1 MNEQEILNLIPSASS
16 VALSTKP
23 DDQTRFLFAPF
34 DRVNFDGI
42 LGGQIPNGIVFP
54 VFTWE
59 KCHNVMELHNRKN
72 DSAVRWVDGKGR
84 PTKSNPLYGYVKEY
98 PGPIVNE
105 VLRTEAAA
113 QGLIEV
119 DAFDGLTAEAFV
131 SEGLY
136 RLFLFNP
143 TSTNAIITKAQ
154 YEEKLTALLSYE
166 GFGAERV
173 RKAVPQMLAAV
184 ERAANWCYRHL
195 EQRALEIEQ
204 AKGGKVQF
212 TGYHTGQDQRAMA
225 FVGISLKSL
234 VQKQSESERPMQPQ
248 AQNITVNVGPEI
260 AAAIREAISQP
271 SGGQSEA
278 PAPQVADDVKAKLA
292 LISEEIKAAKT
303 QQQAPKARTAG
314 AASTARAQGMR
325 IITPPPEPTE

>member
-1 MNEQEILNLIPSASS
+1 MNEQEILNLIPSAST

-23 DDQTRFLFAPF
+23 DDQTRYLFAPF

-42 LGGQIPNGIVFP
+42 LGAQIPNGIVFP

-59 KCHNVMELHNRKN
+59 RCHNVMELFNRKN
-72 DSAVRWVDGKGR
+72 DSAVRWVPNAR
-84 PTKSNPLYGYVKEY
+84 NPLYGFVKEY

-119 DAFDGLTAEAFV
+119 DAFDGLTAQDFV
-131 SEGLY
+131 KEGLY
-136 RLFLFNP
+136 NLFLFNRAE
-143 TSTNAIITKAQ
+143 SNQVITKAQ

-166 GFGAERV
+166 GFGADRV

-195 EQRALEIEQ
+195 EQRSLEIEQ

-212 TGYHTGQDQRAMA
+212 TGYHTNQDQRAMA

-234 VQKQSESERPMQPQ
+234 VQKQAESERPVQPQ

-260 AAAIREAISQP
+260 AAAIREAINQP
-271 SGGQSEA
+271 SSGQTETA
-278 PAPQVADDVKAKLA
+278 PVPQADDDVKAKLA

-325 IITPPPEPTE
+325 ILTPPPEPTE

>member
-72 DSAVRWVDGKGR
+72 DSAVRWVPNAR
-84 PTKSNPLYGYVKEY
+84 NPLYGFVKEY

-119 DAFDGLTAEAFV
+119 DAFDGVTAEAFV
-131 SEGLY
+131 REGLY
-136 RLFLFNP
+136 SLFLFNP
-143 TSTNAIITKAQ
+143 TESNQVITKAQ

-212 TGYHTGQDQRAMA
+212 TGYHTNQDQRAMA

-234 VQKQSESERPMQPQ
+234 VQKQSENERPMQPQ

-278 PAPQVADDVKAKLA
+278 PAPQVSDDVKAKLA
-292 LISEEIKAAKT
+292 TISEEIKAAKA
-303 QQQAPKARTAG
+303 QQGQKARTANAG
-314 AASTARAQGMR
+314 AATAAKAAGMR

>member
-72 DSAVRWVDGKGR
+72 DSAVRWVPNAR
-84 PTKSNPLYGYVKEY
+84 NPLYGFVKEY

-119 DAFDGLTAEAFV
+119 DAFDGVTAEAFV
-131 SEGLY
+131 REGLY
-136 RLFLFNP
+136 SLFLFNP
-143 TSTNAIITKAQ
+143 TESNQVITKAQ

-173 RKAVPQMLAAV
+173 RKAVAQMLAAV

-234 VQKQSESERPMQPQ
+234 VQKRAESERPVQPQ

-260 AAAIREAISQP
+260 AAAIREAINQP
-271 SGGQSEA
+271 SGGQSET
-278 PAPQVADDVKAKLA
+278 PAPQVSDDVKAKLA
-292 LISEEIKAAKT
+292 AINEEIKAAKA
-303 QQQAPKARTAG
+303 QQQAPKVRTAG

>member
-1 MNEQEILNLIPSASS
+1 MNEQEILSLIPSASS

-42 LGGQIPNGIVFP
+42 LGAQIPNGIVFP

-59 KCHNVMELHNRKN
+59 RCHNVMELHNRKN
-72 DSAVRWVDGKGR
+72 DSAVRWVPNAR
-84 PTKSNPLYGYVKEY
+84 NPLYGYVKEF

-119 DAFDGLTAEAFV
+119 DAFDGLTAQDFV
-131 SEGLY
+131 KEGLY
-136 RLFLFNP
+136 NLFLFNRAE
-143 TSTNAIITKAQ
+143 SNQVITKAQ

-195 EQRALEIEQ
+195 EQRSLEIEQ

-212 TGYHTGQDQRAMA
+212 TGYHTNQDQRAMA

-234 VQKQSESERPMQPQ
+234 VQKQAESERPAQ
-248 AQNITVNVGPEI
+248 AQTQNITVNVGPEI

-271 SGGQSEA
+271 SGGQTEAA
-278 PAPQVADDVKAKLA
+278 PALQASDDDVKAKLA
-292 LISEEIKAAKT
+292 TINEEIKAAKA
-303 QQQAPKARTAG
+303 QQAPKARTAG

>member
-1 MNEQEILNLIPSASS
+1 
-16 VALSTKP
+16 
-23 DDQTRFLFAPF
+23 
-34 DRVNFDGI
+34 
-42 LGGQIPNGIVFP
+42 
-54 VFTWE
+54 
-59 KCHNVMELHNRKN
+59 
-72 DSAVRWVDGKGR
+72 
-84 PTKSNPLYGYVKEY
+84 
-98 PGPIVNE
+98 VNE

-143 TSTNAIITKAQ
+143 TDTNAIITKAQ

-234 VQKQSESERPMQPQ
+234 VQKQSENERPMQPQ

-260 AAAIREAISQP
+260 AAAIREAINQP
-271 SGGQSEA
+271 SGGQVET
-278 PAPQVADDVKAKLA
+278 PVPQVSDDVKAKLA
-292 LISEEIKAAKT
+292 TISEEIKAAKA
-303 QQQAPKARTAG
+303 QQGQKARTANTG
-314 AASTARAQGMR
+314 AATAAKAAGMR
-325 IITPPPEPTE
+325 IVTPPPEPTE

>member
-72 DSAVRWVDGKGR
+72 DSAVRWVPNAR
-84 PTKSNPLYGYVKEY
+84 NPLYGFVKEY

-119 DAFDGLTAEAFV
+119 DAFDGLTAQDFV
-131 SEGLY
+131 KEGLY
-136 RLFLFNP
+136 NLFLFNRAE
-143 TSTNAIITKAQ
+143 SNQVITKAQ

-166 GFGAERV
+166 GFGADRV

-195 EQRALEIEQ
+195 EQRSLEIEQ

-212 TGYHTGQDQRAMA
+212 TGYHTNQDQRAMA

-234 VQKQSESERPMQPQ
+234 VQKQAESERPVQPQ

-260 AAAIREAISQP
+260 AAAIREAINQP
-271 SGGQSEA
+271 SSGQTETA
-278 PAPQVADDVKAKLA
+278 PVPQADDDVKAKLA

-325 IITPPPEPTE
+325 ILTPPPEPTE

>member
-1 MNEQEILNLIPSASS
+1 MNEQEILNLIPSAST

-23 DDQTRFLFAPF
+23 DDQTRYLFAPF

-42 LGGQIPNGIVFP
+42 LGAQIPNGIVFP

-59 KCHNVMELHNRKN
+59 RCHNVMELFNRKN
-72 DSAVRWVDGKGR
+72 DSAVRWVPNAR
-84 PTKSNPLYGYVKEY
+84 NPLYGYVKEF

-119 DAFDGLTAEAFV
+119 DAFDGLTAQDFV
-131 SEGLY
+131 KEGLY
-136 RLFLFNP
+136 NLFLFNRAE
-143 TSTNAIITKAQ
+143 SNQVITKAQ

-166 GFGAERV
+166 GFGADRV

-195 EQRALEIEQ
+195 EQRSLEIEQ

-212 TGYHTGQDQRAMA
+212 TGYHTNQDQRAMA

-234 VQKQSESERPMQPQ
+234 VQKQAESERPVQPQ

-260 AAAIREAISQP
+260 AAAIREAINQP
-271 SGGQSEA
+271 SSGQTETA
-278 PAPQVADDVKAKLA
+278 PVPQADDDVKAKLA

-325 IITPPPEPTE
+325 IIMPPPEPTE